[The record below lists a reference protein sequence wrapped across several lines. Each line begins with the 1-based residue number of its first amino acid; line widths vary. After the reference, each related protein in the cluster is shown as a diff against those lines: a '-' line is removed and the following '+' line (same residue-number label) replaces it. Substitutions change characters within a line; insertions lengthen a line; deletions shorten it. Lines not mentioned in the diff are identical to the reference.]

1 MVAKPKPHNSGTMTK
16 AAFFGMIRSALR
28 RLSIRWRPRND
39 YLTSLRRAYTGTG
52 TRSSWEYPCEQCG
65 KWFIRA
71 HMEVDHRTPCG
82 TLREFDDI
90 GPFCEKLF
98 VEIHGW
104 RALCKP
110 CHLVRTL
117 EERRKK

>member
-1 MVAKPKPHNSGTMTK
+1 MVAKAKPYNSGTMTK
-16 AAFFGMIRSALR
+16 AAFFGTIRSALR
-28 RLSIRWRPRND
+28 YLSLRWIPRKDYLISIRRP
-39 YLTSLRRAYTGTG
+39 YTGANS
-52 TRSSWEYPCEQCG
+52 RIKWEYPCESC
-65 KWFIRA
+65 KEWFILDGIEA
-71 HMEVDHRTPCG
+71 DHRESCG
-82 TLREFDDI
+82 SIKEFADI